1 MYNGIREVK
10 PNLQDVVKA
19 RSILRNV
26 IRKTPLDYS
35 NTFSKMTDCKLYLK
49 LESLQKTGSFKVR
62 GAYVKINSLSK
73 QQKSNGVVAASAGN
87 HGQGVAFASTMQK
100 IPCTIVMPANASPA
114 KVSATRSYGADVVLH
129 GIIYDQSWDKAQ
141 QIAEEQGRTLIHAF
155 DDPHVIAGQGTIG
168 LEILEDL
175 PNLDA
180 IYVPIGGGGLAAG
193 VAIAIKSKKPN
204 VKVIGV
210 QSKAFP
216 AMKVS
221 LDKGSIVETSSGS
234 TIADGISVKHPGELT
249 FEILSKYIDD
259 VVTVNDNEIVKT
271 MFLLMERAKL
281 VVEPAGAVGLAYL
294 ISNGNSFG
302 GKKVVTILTGGNVD
316 MYLLGQIVS
325 KGLLETGRMLKISI
339 QLVDRPGELK
349 HVVDSIVA
357 NRVNIV
363 EVLHDR
369 LSQDVAVG
377 KAKVTLSLETE
388 DKQHTE
394 RLMKFLKKNHID
406 FEVVS

>member
-1 MYNGIREVK
+1 MK
-10 PNLQDVVKA
+10 PTLQDIVKA
-19 RSILRNV
+19 RSILRGV
-26 IRKTPLDYS
+26 IRRTPLDYS
-35 NTFSKMTDCKLYLK
+35 NTFSRMTGCRLYLK
-49 LESLQKTGSFKVR
+49 MESLQKTGSFKVR
-62 GAYVKINSLSK
+62 GAYVKVNSLSK
-73 QQKSNGVVAASAGN
+73 KQKKNGVVAASAGN
-87 HGQGVAFASTMQK
+87 HGQGVAFASSMQR

-114 KVSATRSYGADVVLH
+114 KVSATRGYGAEVVLH
-129 GIIYDQSWDKAQ
+129 GVLYDQSWGKAQ
-141 QIAEEQGRTLIHAF
+141 EIAKEQDRTLIHAF

-175 PNLDA
+175 PNMDT

-193 VAIAIKSKKPN
+193 LALVIKSKRPN

-221 LDKGSIVETSSGS
+221 LDKGSLVEASHGS

-259 VVTVNDNEIVKT
+259 VVTVHDNEIVKA

-294 ISNGNSFG
+294 LSNGSSLKD
-302 GKKVVTILTGGNVD
+302 KKVVTVLTGGNVD

-325 KGLLETGRMLKISI
+325 KGLLETGRMLKISV

-349 HVVDSIVA
+349 SVVDTIVA

-388 DKQHTE
+388 DKEHTE
-394 RLMKFLKKNHID
+394 RLMKFLHKNRID

>member
-1 MYNGIREVK
+1 MSNGISALK
-10 PNLQDVVKA
+10 PTLQDVIAA
-19 RSILRNV
+19 RKILRGV
-26 IRKTPLDYS
+26 IRRTPLDYS
-35 NTFSKMTDCKLYLK
+35 NTFSRMTGCKLYLK
-49 LESLQKTGSFKVR
+49 MESLQKTGSFKVR
-62 GAYVKINSLSK
+62 GAYVKVNSLSK
-73 QQKSNGVVAASAGN
+73 QQKSKGVVAASAGN
-87 HGQGVAFASTMQK
+87 HGQGVAFASGMQK

-114 KVSATRSYGADVVLH
+114 KVSATRSYGAEVVLH
-129 GIIYDQSWDKAQ
+129 GILYDQSWAKAQ
-141 QIAEEQGRTLIHAF
+141 EIAKEQGRTVIHAF

-175 PNLDA
+175 PNLDE
-180 IYVPIGGGGLAAG
+180 IYLPIGGGGLAAG
-193 VAIAIKSKKPN
+193 LAIVIKSKKPN
-204 VKVIGV
+204 VKVIGI

-216 AMKVS
+216 AMKAS
-221 LDKGSIVETSSGS
+221 LDKGSIVDASHGS

-249 FEILSKYIDD
+249 FEILDKYIDD
-259 VVTVNDNEIVKT
+259 VVTVNDNEIVKA

-294 ISNGNSFG
+294 LSNGISKD
-302 GKKVVTILTGGNVD
+302 KKVVTVLTGGNVD

-325 KGLLETGRMLKISI
+325 KGLLETGRMLKIAV

-349 HVVDSIVA
+349 NVVDNIVA

-394 RLMKFLKKNHID
+394 RLMKFLKKNNLD
-406 FEVVS
+406 FKVVS

>member
-1 MYNGIREVK
+1 MR
-10 PNLQDVVKA
+10 PALQDIIDA
-19 RSILRNV
+19 RKILQNV
-26 IRKTPLDYS
+26 IKKTPLEYS
-35 NTFSKMTDCKLYLK
+35 NTFSKFTKCKLYLK
-49 LESLQKTGSFKVR
+49 EESLQKTGAFKVR
-62 GAYVKINSLSK
+62 GAYVKINALSNEQRK
-73 QQKSNGVVAASAGN
+73 HGVIAASAGN
-87 HGQGVAFASTMQK
+87 HGQGVAYASSMQK
-100 IPCTIVMPANASPA
+100 IQCTIVMPANASPA
-114 KVSATRSYGADVVLH
+114 KVSATRSYGAEVVLH
-129 GIIYDQSWDKAQ
+129 GIVYDQSWEKAQ
-141 QIAEEQGRTLIHAF
+141 EIAKEQGRTIIHAF
-155 DDPHVIAGQGTIG
+155 DDPHVIAGNGTIG

-175 PNLDA
+175 PDLDA
-180 IYVPIGGGGLAAG
+180 VYLPIGGGGLAAG

-216 AMKVS
+216 AMKTS
-221 LDKGSIVETSSGS
+221 IEKGKIVETSNGS

-249 FEILSKYIDD
+249 FEILNKYIDD
-259 VVTVNDNEIVKT
+259 IVTVSDNEIVKT

-281 VVEPAGAVGLAYL
+281 VVEPAGATGLAYL
-294 ISNGNSFG
+294 MSNGNPFKD
-302 GKKVVTILTGGNVD
+302 KKVVTVLTGGNVD

-349 HVVDSIVA
+349 SVVDSIVA

-388 DKQHTE
+388 NDEHTK
-394 RLMKFLKKNHID
+394 RLMKFLKKNNID